1 MNRHRSRAEHQ
12 VVKILS
18 QKNFRKFMNMI
29 FICLIIFIISID
41 DILTTNLSK
50 NSSSNRIII
59 LASCQADKTGL
70 ESSKKMFY
78 SYLNKIIIKLCISVY
93 IDV

>member
-12 VVKILS
+12 VVKIFS

-41 DILTTNLSK
+41 NILTTNI
-50 NSSSNRIII
+50 SNRIII
-59 LASCQADKTGL
+59 LAPCQADKTGL